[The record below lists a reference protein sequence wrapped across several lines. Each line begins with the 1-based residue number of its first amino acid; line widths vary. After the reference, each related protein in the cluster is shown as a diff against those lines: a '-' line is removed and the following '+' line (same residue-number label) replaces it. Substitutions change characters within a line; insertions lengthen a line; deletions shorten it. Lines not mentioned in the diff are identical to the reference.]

1 MFCTEQKH
9 DAIGNTNNLSNA
21 FLTSSKTAT
30 MKTNGCMYVL
40 KDLNWM
46 NCLFVLLLKKIE
58 LIVGIMD

>member
-21 FLTSSKTAT
+21 FLASSKTAT
-30 MKTNGCMYVL
+30 MKTDGCIDAL
-40 KDLNWM
+40 KDFNSM

-58 LIVGIMD
+58 LMEGIMD